1 MKIPKHHLPH
11 IEALTQNVI
20 GMIIAFIILKIFGM
34 SFTESV
40 LLQSIFFITSY
51 IRSYAIRKLF
61 KNIIQED

>member
-11 IEALTQNVI
+11 IEALTQNII

-40 LLQSIFFITSY
+40 LLQSVFFVTSY
-51 IRSYAIRKLF
+51 IRSYVIRRFF
-61 KNIIQED
+61 KKIETM

>member
-20 GMIIAFIILKIFGM
+20 GMIVAFIILKIFGM

-40 LLQSIFFITSY
+40 MLQSIFFITSY

-61 KNIIQED
+61 KKVEML

>member
-11 IEALTQNVI
+11 IEALTQNII

-51 IRSYAIRKLF
+51 IRSYVIRMVF
-61 KNIIQED
+61 KKIESSD